1 MVNTGYISFIVKT
14 DGGFDGD
21 RNPIAP
27 TDVPSDYISCNLAV
41 VTKEYKLLNSEQY
54 QNASYKILIDNWV
67 IKDLLGDINIRAYLS
82 ALTQI
87 QLQDANTNN
96 LGIFQI
102 QNREFLDLTNR
113 FKIVV

>member
-14 DGGFDGD
+14 GGGFDTD
-21 RNPIAP
+21 RNPLEP
-27 TDVPSDYISCNLAV
+27 TDTPSDYIPCNLAV
-41 VTKEYKLLNSEQY
+41 VMKEYKLLVDQQY
-54 QNASYKILIDNWV
+54 QNSSYKVVIDNWV

-87 QLQDANTNN
+87 QLQDANSND

-102 QNREFLDLTNR
+102 QNKGFLDLVQR